1 MEREKAHSHAKV
13 TAAVAEAVA
22 GQEGRKEVQMTKTT
36 KRKLTKLIWNLP
48 TALTRR
54 CRATLSRSLL
64 RQKRYGGQARGR
76 GIFPLPSD
84 GHGIR
89 LRRGYDGTD
98 SKRTPIVFWKK
109 WGFQ

>member
-36 KRKLTKLIWNLP
+36 KMTKLIWNLP